1 MEYSRVLCRPN
12 QCADRPL
19 CVTSCRREDLGNAQN
34 RTADEPRDAGQLG
47 YQRTI
52 WHHNTDAKGL
62 EKWAFERAFCEANS
76 GPWKSRLAWI
86 STERNR
92 PNIQI
97 AKRFTR
103 LKNPPVAV
111 GQISVLID
119 PCA

>member
-1 MEYSRVLCRPN
+1 MPIRSFLQP
-12 QCADRPL
+12 
-19 CVTSCRREDLGNAQN
+19 G
-34 RTADEPRDAGQLG
+34 
-47 YQRTI
+47 
-52 WHHNTDAKGL
+52 
-62 EKWAFERAFCEANS
+62 AFEPEAIAAMS
-76 GPWKSRLAWI
+76 EALEATLKELQDTGQAVAPEVIAGRIIAAARLAWI

>member
-1 MEYSRVLCRPN
+1 VEIQARGGPGLLFARAGFLRS
-12 QCADRPL
+12 AEPL
-19 CVTSCRREDLGNAQN
+19 C
-34 RTADEPRDAGQLG
+34 P
-47 YQRTI
+47 
-52 WHHNTDAKGL
+52 
-62 EKWAFERAFCEANS
+62 
-76 GPWKSRLAWI
+76 LAWI

-119 PCA
+119 PAVDGVTRRAPLNVKHSLSRDAILRFVRNVSTLENIPDKDIITGRAVYRVL

>member
-1 MEYSRVLCRPN
+1 MTP
-12 QCADRPL
+12 QIP
-19 CVTSCRREDLGNAQN
+19 
-34 RTADEPRDAGQLG
+34 G
-47 YQRTI
+47 Y
-52 WHHNTDAKGL
+52 L
-62 EKWAFERAFCEANS
+62 
-76 GPWKSRLAWI
+76 LAWI

-119 PCA
+119 PCAYPLLAARISEMPRIAQPMSQETQGNWVISVPFGITTPMRKDSKNGHSRGRFVRPIPVRGNPG

>member
-19 CVTSCRREDLGNAQN
+19 CVTSSRREDLGNAQN

-47 YQRTI
+47 YQRTL

-76 GPWKSRLAWI
+76 GPWKSRR
-86 STERNR
+86 SEERR
-92 PNIQI
+92 
-97 AKRFTR
+97 
-103 LKNPPVAV
+103 V
-111 GQISVLID
+111 GKECRSRWS
-119 PCA
+119 PYH